1 MPQTNDTMVEPGD
14 AGVDLLSMTG
24 GGLMSSGDIGMK
36 LLAANGDVAKL
47 RTLSVLRENEW
58 REYDQAV
65 VQVARGRYTMVK
77 DLMAKGLRRKL
88 TNPMGVTQM
97 VWDRVNDMDDA
108 QVDMTG
114 EAASIMDRTEFFQ
127 DSIPVPIIHKGF
139 KVNIRTLMASRRNGV
154 GLDVTYAQTA
164 AIKVV
169 EMTEKLVISG
179 AFSAGS
185 NAGTVYGVTTYPFR
199 NVGTLS
205 TSWLGATPQQIFN
218 DTNAMMAALEAAN
231 MYGPYGLYVPRSYM
245 QVLRRD
251 YDTTTHSGRSIQE
264 RLTQIEGL
272 EYIKSNMFL
281 TGNNVVMV
289 QLTSDVIEMIDG
301 IQPRIIEWQTN
312 GGMTT
317 HFKVLSILVP
327 RIKRDGANQCGVAHF
342 S

>member
-1 MPQTNDTMVEPGD
+1 MPQANNEMVEAGP
-14 AGVDLLSMTG
+14 AGVDLLTMSN
-24 GGLMSSGDIGMK
+24 GGLLSSGDIGMK
-36 LLAANGDVAKL
+36 LLAANGDVAQL

-58 REYDQAV
+58 REYDTAV
-65 VQVARGRYTMVK
+65 VQIARGRYTMVK

-88 TNPMGVTQM
+88 ANPMGVTQM

-139 KVNIRTLMASRRNGV
+139 KVNIRTLMASRRNGT

-169 EMTEKLVISG
+169 EMTEKLLISG
-179 AFSAGS
+179 SFSAGS
-185 NAGTVYGVTTYPFR
+185 NAGTIYGVTTFPYR
-199 NVGTLS
+199 NVGALTA
-205 TSWLGATPQQIFN
+205 SWLSATAIQIFN
-218 DTNAMMAALEAAN
+218 DVNSMMAALEAAN
-231 MYGPYGLYVPRSYM
+231 MYGPYALYVPRSYM

-251 YDTTTHSGRSIQE
+251 YDTTTNTGRSISE
-264 RLTQIEGL
+264 RLLQIEGL

-289 QLTSDVIEMIDG
+289 QLTSDVVEMIDG

-317 HFKVLSILVP
+317 HFKVISILVP
-327 RIKRDGANQCGVAHF
+327 RLKRDGANQCGIAHF